1 MKPVSRFDIEQE
13 ILQICNFVE
22 ILRNYADMVY
32 DGEVTSSS
40 QDDIHT
46 TLQGFAHLLEAHSDK
61 MMQTH
66 KRHYKIDNWSD
77 YNEQN

>member
-13 ILQICNFVE
+13 ILQIGNFVE

-32 DGEVTSSS
+32 EGEFTSSS

-46 TLQGFAHLLEAHSDK
+46 TLHGFAHLLEAHSDK
-61 MMQTH
+61 MRQSH
-66 KRHYKIDNWSD
+66 KRHYKLDNWSEH
-77 YNEQN
+77 NEQN

>member
-1 MKPVSRFDIEQE
+1 MKPVSRFDIEQA

-32 DGEVTSSS
+32 DGELTSSS

-46 TLQGFAHLLEAHSDK
+46 TLHGYAHLLEAHSDK
-61 MMQTH
+61 MMQSH
-66 KRHYKIDNWSD
+66 KRHFKIDNWSEH
-77 YNEQN
+77 NE

>member
-32 DGEVTSSS
+32 EGEFTSGS

-61 MMQTH
+61 MMQSH
-66 KRHYKIDNWSD
+66 KRHYKVDNWSEH
-77 YNEQN
+77 NE